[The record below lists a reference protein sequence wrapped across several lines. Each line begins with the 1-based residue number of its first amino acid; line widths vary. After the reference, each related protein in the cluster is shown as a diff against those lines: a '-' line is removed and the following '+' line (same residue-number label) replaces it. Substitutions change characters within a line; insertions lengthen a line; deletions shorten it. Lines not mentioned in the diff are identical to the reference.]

1 MIKKFN
7 KNITIS
13 VIGLGYVG
21 LPLALE
27 FSNFFKVVG
36 VDSKKKRI
44 IQLKKKF
51 KKLKN
56 ISFKNEFNNNY
67 NSDVYIVAVPTPL
80 DKNKKPDL
88 TYLIKATNN
97 ICKSLKPGNII
108 VYESTVYP
116 GATEEILIPLIKKK
130 TNLFYNKDFFIG
142 YTPERINPGDKKNKL
157 TNIKKIISGGSPNT
171 LFFLKKLYEK
181 IIKAGV
187 HSAPNIKVAEAAKIL
202 ENVQR
207 DINISLMNEAAL
219 IFDKLNIDISEVLK
233 ASRTKWNF
241 LDFKPGLVG
250 GHCISVDPY
259 YLKYR
264 AEKAGY
270 SPKVISSGRNVNEK
284 MASYIVSKILRNL
297 TDKKASTFIMG
308 VTYKENCSD
317 LRNSQVLKILEIL
330 EKKKM
335 KYNFCDPYVKREDLP
350 AKILKH
356 FITKPNKK
364 KYDVLILAVP
374 HKKFLQRENMIK
386 KLLKKDSIVF
396 DVSDNFNLNNLD
408 KSIKILKL

>member
-36 VDSKKKRI
+36 VDCKKKRI

-116 GATEEILIPLIKKK
+116 GATEEILIPLKKKK

-142 YTPERINPGDKKNKL
+142 YSPERINPGDKKNKL

>member
-56 ISFKNEFNNNY
+56 ISFKNELNNNY

-142 YTPERINPGDKKNKL
+142 YSPERINPGDKKNKL

-171 LFFLKKLYEK
+171 LFFLKKLYGK

-374 HKKFLQRENMIK
+374 HKKFLQGENMIK
-386 KLLKKDSIVF
+386 KLLKKDSVVF
-396 DVSDNFNLNNLD
+396 DVSDNFKLNNLD

>member
-56 ISFKNEFNNNY
+56 ISFKNELNNNY

-130 TNLFYNKDFFIG
+130 TNLFYNKDFFI
-142 YTPERINPGDKKNKL
+142 
-157 TNIKKIISGGSPNT
+157 SGGSPNT
-171 LFFLKKLYEK
+171 LFFLKKLYGK

-374 HKKFLQRENMIK
+374 HKKFLQGENMIK
-386 KLLKKDSIVF
+386 KLLKKDSVVF
-396 DVSDNFNLNNLD
+396 DVSDNFKLNNLD